1 MLWRLVFVAI
11 CLSCFSPAGSA
22 WAQEPATLLLKSGE
36 RVTGELVDMGGSDFT
51 VRVNGQDRRIGIG
64 DVAVLDFTGDAQNLP
79 AAELAKAGQV
89 QNLLVLRNGQQ
100 VEGKLD
106 DVGGTR
112 PLRITFVAGGQSR
125 DYTSSDVGRIYLA
138 QPSSAVAGSGQGRA
152 VSGQGGAGSG
162 QGRAGSG
169 QGRAVS
175 GQGGA
180 GSGQGGAGSGQG
192 RAVSGQGGA
201 TGRRSRGASETVN
214 VPATQEWTNTGIDVS
229 RGQVVRFSTSGSVQ
243 LSRNARDIAEA
254 AGRAGTSV
262 NSRAPIR
269 DLPRG
274 ALLGRINDGRPF
286 GIGDQAQVTM
296 PESGTLYLGINDD
309 SYSDNSGQFVVTVTP
324 QAGSATMPRR

>member
-138 QPSSAVAGSGQGRA
+138 QPSSAVAVSGQGRA
-152 VSGQGGAGSG
+152 VSGQGGAV
-162 QGRAGSG
+162 SG

-175 GQGGA
+175 R
-180 GSGQGGAGSGQG
+180 QGGAGSGQG

-229 RGQVVRFSTSGSVQ
+229 RGQVVLFSTSGSVQ
-243 LSRNARDIAEA
+243 LSRNARDTAEA

-309 SYSDNSGQFVVTVTP
+309 SYSDNSGQFVVTITP

>member
-1 MLWRLVFVAI
+1 MLRRLVFVAI

-138 QPSSAVAGSGQGRA
+138 QPSSAVAGSGQGGA
-152 VSGQGGAGSG
+152 VSGQGGAVSG
-162 QGRAGSG
+162 QGR
-169 QGRAVS
+169 
-175 GQGGA
+175 
-180 GSGQGGAGSGQG
+180 AGSGQG

-243 LSRNARDIAEA
+243 LSRNARDTAEA

-309 SYSDNSGQFVVTVTP
+309 SYSDNSGQFVVTITP

>member
-152 VSGQGGAGSG
+152 VSGQGGA
-162 QGRAGSG
+162 
-169 QGRAVS
+169 
-175 GQGGA
+175 
-180 GSGQGGAGSGQG
+180 
-192 RAVSGQGGA
+192 

-243 LSRNARDIAEA
+243 LSRNARDTAEA

-309 SYSDNSGQFVVTVTP
+309 SYSDNSGQFVVTITP

>member
-64 DVAVLDFTGDAQNLP
+64 DVAVLDFTGNAQNLP

-162 QGRAGSG
+162 QGRA
-169 QGRAVS
+169 
-175 GQGGA
+175 
-180 GSGQGGAGSGQG
+180 
-192 RAVSGQGGA
+192 VSGQGGA

-243 LSRNARDIAEA
+243 LSRNARDTAEA

-309 SYSDNSGQFVVTVTP
+309 SYSDNSGQFVVTITP

>member
-138 QPSSAVAGSGQGRA
+138 QPSSAVAVSGQGRA
-152 VSGQGGAGSG
+152 VS
-162 QGRAGSG
+162 R
-169 QGRAVS
+169 
-175 GQGGA
+175 
-180 GSGQGGAGSGQG
+180 QGGAGSGQG

-229 RGQVVRFSTSGSVQ
+229 RGQVVLFSTSGSVQ
-243 LSRNARDIAEA
+243 LSRNARDTAEA

-309 SYSDNSGQFVVTVTP
+309 SYSDNSGQFVVTITP

>member
-1 MLWRLVFVAI
+1 MLRRLVFVAI

-138 QPSSAVAGSGQGRA
+138 QPSSAVAGSGQGGAVSGQGGAVSGQGRA
-152 VSGQGGAGSG
+152 GSGQGGAGSG
-162 QGRAGSG
+162 QGRA
-169 QGRAVS
+169 V
-175 GQGGA
+175 
-180 GSGQGGAGSGQG
+180 SGQG

-229 RGQVVRFSTSGSVQ
+229 RGQVVLFSTSGSVQ
-243 LSRNARDIAEA
+243 LSRNARDTAEA

-309 SYSDNSGQFVVTVTP
+309 SYSDNSGQFVVTITP

>member
-1 MLWRLVFVAI
+1 MLRRLVFVGI

-152 VSGQGGAGSG
+152 VSGQGGAV
-162 QGRAGSG
+162 SG

-175 GQGGA
+175 RQGGA
-180 GSGQGGAGSGQG
+180 GSGQGRAGSGQG

-243 LSRNARDIAEA
+243 LSRNARDTAEA
-254 AGRAGTSV
+254 AGSAGTSV

-309 SYSDNSGQFVVTVTP
+309 SYSDNSGQFVVTITP

>member
-152 VSGQGGAGSG
+152 VSGQGGAVSG
-162 QGRAGSG
+162 QGRAGS
-169 QGRAVS
+169 R
-175 GQGGA
+175 
-180 GSGQGGAGSGQG
+180 QGGAGSGQG

-229 RGQVVRFSTSGSVQ
+229 RGQVVLFSTSGSVQ
-243 LSRNARDIAEA
+243 LSRNARDTAEA

-309 SYSDNSGQFVVTVTP
+309 SYSDNSGQFVVTITP

>member
-64 DVAVLDFTGDAQNLP
+64 DVAVLDFTGNAQNLP

-152 VSGQGGAGSG
+152 VSGQGGA
-162 QGRAGSG
+162 
-169 QGRAVS
+169 V
-175 GQGGA
+175 
-180 GSGQGGAGSGQG
+180 SGQG

-243 LSRNARDIAEA
+243 LSRNARDTAEA

-309 SYSDNSGQFVVTVTP
+309 SYSDNSGQFVVTITP